1 MTTSEYCAA
10 WARLEGKLNNFD
22 NGPCAMQ
29 PVFRDYDQKA
39 LDDAYDQAVWAPNRD
54 QLLERRNRAS
64 EAARRR
70 LGAPR
75 RFAYGPG
82 PNEQLDV
89 YMTTRGKHIHIF
101 VHGGAWRAGRASEYA
116 APAEMFADAGA
127 HYVALDFD
135 NAPDCGGDLFVM
147 AGQVRRAIA
156 WVYQNAAVFGGD
168 AERIHVSA
176 TSSGSHLAGVAA
188 TTDWEQ
194 RFGLPGGLVKG
205 YALCSGMYD
214 LRGPRLS
221 KRSAYVR
228 FSDEME
234 AELSPQR
241 HLERIRAP
249 IVLLCGSLESPE
261 FVRQTREF
269 AATLE
274 RSGKA
279 VELIVAEGYNHFEI
293 AETLWNPYGP
303 MGRAVLAQ
311 MGLFI
316 HPGGPVAPGAP
327 SPT

>member
-1 MTTSEYCAA
+1 
-10 WARLEGKLNNFD
+10 
-22 NGPCAMQ
+22 MQ

-39 LDDAYDQAVWAPNRD
+39 LDDAYDQAVYAPNRD

-70 LGAPR
+70 LGEPQ

-82 PNEQLDV
+82 RNEQLDV
-89 YMTTRGKHIHIF
+89 YPTPRGTAVQVF

-116 APAEMFADAGA
+116 AAAEMFVDAGA

-147 AGQVRRAIA
+147 TGQVRRAIA
-156 WVYQNAAVFGGD
+156 WVCRNAAAFGGD
-168 AERIHVSA
+168 PERIYVSG
-176 TSSGSHLAGVAA
+176 TSSGAHLAGVAA
-188 TTDWEQ
+188 TTDWQ
-194 RFGLPGGLVKG
+194 PRFGLPNDIVKG
-205 YALCSGMYD
+205 YTLCSGMYD
-214 LRGPRLS
+214 LEAPRLS

-228 FSDEME
+228 FSDAME

-241 HLERIRAP
+241 HLERVRAP
-249 IVLLCGSLESPE
+249 IVLLYGSLETPE
-261 FVRQTREF
+261 FQRQTREF
-269 AATLE
+269 AAALE
-274 RSGKA
+274 RAGKT
-279 VELIVAEGYNHFEI
+279 VELVLGDGYNHFEI
-293 AETLWNPYGP
+293 AETLGNPYGP

-316 HPGGPVAPGAP
+316 RPESTRQAGPGARGAP

>member
-1 MTTSEYCAA
+1 M
-10 WARLEGKLNNFD
+10 
-22 NGPCAMQ
+22 P

-54 QLLERRNRAS
+54 QLHTRRKRAS

-70 LGAPR
+70 LGEPVR
-75 RFAYGPG
+75 CAYGPG

-89 YMTTRGKHIHIF
+89 YPTTRGSSIQVY
-101 VHGGAWRAGRASEYA
+101 VHGGAWRAGRAAEYA
-116 APAEMFADAGA
+116 AAAEMFVDAGA

-135 NAPDCGGDLFVM
+135 NAPDCAGDLFVM

-156 WVYQNAAVFGGD
+156 WVYRNATSFGGNP
-168 AERIHVSA
+168 EHIHVSA
-176 TSSGSHLAGVAA
+176 TSSGAHLAGVAA
-188 TTDWEQ
+188 TTEWQ
-194 RFGLPGGLVKG
+194 AQFGLPANLVKG

-228 FSDEME
+228 FTDEME

-249 IVLLCGSLESPE
+249 IVLLHGSLESPE
-261 FVRQTREF
+261 FIRQTREF
-269 AATLE
+269 AAALE
-274 RSGKA
+274 RAGKA
-279 VELIVAEGYNHFEI
+279 VELVVGEGYNHFEI
-293 AETLWNPYGP
+293 AETLGNPYGP

-311 MGLFI
+311 MGLVI
-316 HPGGPVAPGAP
+316 RPAARGAPDAP